1 MTNRKTTVQVVGL
14 NKVVRAM
21 KKYGVAVEDLKGAFS
36 KIGTRLETGARQ
48 RTPVVTGKM
57 QGSIRQSKR
66 QNSVWLYAG
75 GKRAYWAPYVEW
87 GTKYQSAQRP
97 LTRTLDANARWGLQE
112 IEKELNQLISKY
124 GLG

>member
-1 MTNRKTTVQVVGL
+1 MAKQTLQVVGL
-14 NKVVRAM
+14 NKTVRAL
-21 KKYGVAVEDLKGAFS
+21 KKYGVSVEDLKGAFS
-36 KIGTRLETGARQ
+36 RIGTRLETGARQ
-48 RTPVVTGKM
+48 RTPVVTGAM
-57 QGSIRQSKR
+57 QRSIRQSKR

-97 LTRTLDANARWGLQE
+97 LTKTLNANARWGLQE
-112 IEKELNQLISKY
+112 IEKELNGLIQKY